1 MRLSRR
7 MDRPPPDVAP
17 ATAVDPAPLL
27 GAWRSFDPDTR
38 GVVALEVAA
47 GNAGLVV
54 RVTGAWEGGGRDWGE
69 AAAQAFAAAG
79 FAAPGAV
86 AFHARYDVGEVETL
100 LAAYLNLRLL
110 VVDAF
115 TRYHDGSGRAPVW
128 SRDHLFQA

>member
-1 MRLSRR
+1 
-7 MDRPPPDVAP
+7 MDRPPPGVAL
-17 ATAVDPAPLL
+17 AAAVDPAPLL

-38 GVVALEVAA
+38 GVVALEVEAA
-47 GNAGLVV
+47 GAGLVV
-54 RVTGAWEGGGRDWGE
+54 RVTGAWEGGGRPWGA
-69 AAAQAFAAAG
+69 AAAQPFAAAG

-86 AFHARYDVGEVETL
+86 AFHARYDFGDVDTL

-115 TRYHDGSGRAPVW
+115 TRYRDGSGRAPVW